1 MCPVEDKD
9 KDTFESKFCSNIF
22 GLLEHLVAIFLQC
35 GKMLEF
41 SARHANLR
49 KKVLQSL
56 VCTELVGRQNQVVI
70 FEYKNAS
77 YRCQTEQSVSPLA
90 PHSIRTGFS
99 LSCQGPPRK

>member
-1 MCPVEDKD
+1 MFKLQSFMLQTSIEGFMCPVEDKD

-49 KKVLQSL
+49 KKVPA
-56 VCTELVGRQNQVVI
+56 I
-70 FEYKNAS
+70 FGLHRTCE
-77 YRCQTEQSVSPLA
+77 SPE
-90 PHSIRTGFS
+90 PGCDF
-99 LSCQGPPRK
+99 